1 MIQNEIGDT
10 FFHGQTRQE
19 VIDRIIDFE
28 LDNDIMPDWREVL
41 EYGFT
46 GYQNVEDE
54 VLKELYLEY
63 FADDEYEVDEEY
75 ESDPDHVPNDYVSVD
90 GHGDHIPNDYPGSA
104 R

>member
-28 LDNDIMPDWREVL
+28 LEHDIMPDWREVL

-46 GYQNVEDE
+46 GYQNVDDE

-63 FADDEYEVDEEY
+63 FTDEEH
-75 ESDPDHVPNDYVSVD
+75 EEDPDYVPNDYVSVD

-104 R
+104 Q

>member
-10 FFHGQTRQE
+10 FFHGLTRQE
-19 VIDRIIDFE
+19 IIDHIIDFE
-28 LDNDIMPDWREVL
+28 LEHDIMPDWREVL

-46 GYQNVEDE
+46 GYQNVDDE

-63 FADDEYEVDEEY
+63 FTDEEH
-75 ESDPDHVPNDYVSVD
+75 EEDPDYVPNDYVSVD

-104 R
+104 Q

>member
-1 MIQNEIGDT
+1 MIQNEIEDT

-28 LDNDIMPDWREVL
+28 LEHDIMPDWREVL
-41 EYGFT
+41 EYGFG
-46 GYQNVEDE
+46 GYHYLDDE

-63 FADDEYEVDEEY
+63 FTDEEH
-75 ESDPDHVPNDYVSVD
+75 EEDPDYLPADYLPMD

-104 R
+104 Q